1 MKGKSPYP
9 QLADPYYYG
18 LLKQFAKENRNN
30 MTEAENAL
38 WTFLKG
44 GSLGVKFR
52 RQYIIGMYIVDFICL
67 EKNLIIEVDGGYH
80 SEPRQIDDDT
90 TRQAWLELQ
99 GFNVVRFTNEE
110 VLFDIKNT
118 YNKIKTTLKSCLG

>member
-1 MKGKSPYP
+1 MKWKSPYP

-52 RQYIIGMYIVDFICL
+52 RQYIIGMYIVDFLCL
-67 EKNLIIEVDGGYH
+67 EKKLITEGDGG
-80 SEPRQIDDDT
+80 
-90 TRQAWLELQ
+90 
-99 GFNVVRFTNEE
+99 
-110 VLFDIKNT
+110 
-118 YNKIKTTLKSCLG
+118 